1 MERTPSADDMR
12 ERAELARAR
21 RLIEGQL
28 GERGVVVRADD
39 DGEEL
44 EELLTAVQHFE
55 RERARLGGDSFTNS
69 LLSDEPD
76 DPALVLP
83 RRENGESA
91 RDYTGRVRQAAER
104 LARGD

>member
-28 GERGVVVRADD
+28 AERGVIVRADD
-39 DGEEL
+39 GGEAL
-44 EELLTAVQHFE
+44 EELLSAVQHFE

-69 LLSDEPD
+69 LLSSDPD
-76 DPALVLP
+76 DPTLVLP

-91 RDYTGRVRQAAER
+91 ADYAARVRRAAER